1 MSIAIVKS
9 IVGQVIAISPEGT
22 QRVLVEGDRVF
33 AGEQIQTGP
42 GGAVS
47 LELADGRILDLG
59 RDTQWSADAPDS
71 VADLSAATAQ
81 AAPSVDEL
89 QQAIAAGADPTT
101 ALEATAA
108 GPTGAGANPGGI
120 GGGHSFVMLEAV
132 GGSVAPTIGFPTGP
146 LGVAV
151 EPARDFVGNSTPA
164 QQAPVPEA
172 QPEPQP
178 IAATLTLSSNNVQEG
193 GLTSITGTLSQPAG
207 RDFTVTLS
215 NGQTLSFKAGET
227 VATTGEFA
235 AQSDDV
241 FQDGEIQ
248 NITVTNAGDHGFGS
262 LNTGATSTLTVTDT
276 VDTVRAELSI
286 SPNPAVEGQAVTYT
300 ITLTGPAGADLTQ
313 HGGLSITL
321 SNGEVI
327 NIPAG
332 QVSASQ
338 TANLANDVYVG
349 SSAPSIAIN
358 GITEQG
364 TGKQVFENLV
374 KGDPVTL
381 QITDEPGTPGNP
393 GTPGTPN
400 GGDAVTLTLT
410 GNAVQEGN
418 TTTITGTLSH
428 PAGQAF
434 TVTLSNGQTLSFA
447 EGALTA
453 TTNPFVAQSDDVFK
467 DGETQTVS
475 VIDAGSHNFENLNT
489 SATTTVTVSDTVDT
503 VKAELSISPNPA
515 VEGQAVTYTITLTGP
530 AGADLSQHGGLSIAL
545 SNGKVVHIA
554 AGQISGSQSGVLA
567 DNVYV
572 GSSAPSIA
580 ISGITEQGTGKQVFE
595 NLVKGDPVTLQITDE
610 PGTPGNPGT
619 PGTPNGGDE
628 VTLTLTGNAVQ
639 EGNTTTITGTLSHPA
654 GQAFTVTLS
663 NGQTLTFAEG
673 ALTATTNPF
682 VAQSDDVFKDGE
694 TQTVSVIDAGSHNF
708 ENLNTSAT
716 TTVTVSDTV
725 DTVKAE
731 LSISPNPAVEGQA
744 VTYTITLT
752 GPAGA
757 DLNQHGGLSIA
768 LSNGEVINIPAGQIS
783 GSQSSVLADNV
794 YVGSSAPSIAISG
807 ITEQGTGKQVFENL
821 VKGDPVTLQITDE
834 PGTPGTPNG
843 GDEVTLTLTG
853 NAVQEGNTT
862 TITGTLSHPAGQAF
876 TVTLS
881 NGQTLSFAEGALT
894 ATTNPFVAQSDDV
907 FKDGETQTVSV
918 IDAGSHNFENLNT
931 SATTTVTVS
940 DTVDTVKA
948 ELSISPN
955 PAVEGQ
961 AVTYTI
967 TLTGPAGAD
976 LSQHGGLSIA
986 LSNGKVVHIAAGQI
1000 SGSQSGVLA
1009 DNVYVGS
1016 SAPSIAISGI
1026 TEQGTGKQVFE
1037 NLVKGDPVTLQI
1049 TDEPGTPG
1057 NPGTPGTPNGGDEVT
1072 LTLTGNTVQEGNTT
1086 TITGTLSHPAG
1097 QAFTVTLS
1105 NGQTLTFAKDATT
1118 ATTAPFVAQSDD
1130 VFRDGETQA
1139 ISVIDAGSHNFE
1151 NLNISATTTVTVSDT
1166 VDTVKAEL
1174 SISPNPAVEGQAV
1187 TYTITLTGPAGAD
1200 LTQHGGLS
1208 IALSNG
1214 EVINIPAGQISGSQS
1229 SVLADNVYVGS
1240 SAPSIAISG
1249 ITEQGTGKQVFENL
1263 VKGDPVTLQITD
1275 EPGTP
1280 GNPGTPGTPNGG
1292 DEVTL
1297 TLTGNAVQEGNTTTI
1312 TGTLSHP
1319 AGQAFTVTLSNGQTL
1334 SFAEGALTATTNPFV
1349 AQSDDVFK
1357 DGETQTVSL
1366 IDAGSHNFE
1375 NLNTSA
1381 TTTITVSD
1389 TVDTVKAELSIS
1401 PNPAVEGQA
1410 VTYTITL
1417 TGPAGADLSQHG
1429 GLSIALSNG
1438 EVINIPAG
1446 QVSASQTANLADNVY
1461 VGSSAPSIAINGI
1474 TEQGT
1479 GKQVFE
1485 NLVKGDPVTLQITDE
1500 PGTPGNPGTPG
1511 TPNGG
1516 DEVTL
1521 TLTGNTVQEGNTTT
1535 ITGTLSHPAGQ
1546 AFTVTLS
1553 NGQTLTFAEG
1563 ALTATT
1569 NPFVA
1574 QSDDV
1579 FKDGETQTVSVID
1592 AGSHNFENLNT
1603 SATTTVIVSDT
1614 VDTVKAELSISPNP
1628 AVEGQAVTYTIT
1640 LTGPAGADLSQ
1651 HGGLSIALSNGE
1663 VINIPAGQVSASQTA
1678 NLADDVYV
1686 GSSAPSI
1693 AINGIT
1699 EQGTGKQ
1706 VFENLVKGDPVTLQ
1720 ITDEPGTPGNPGT
1733 PGTPNGGDEVTLTL
1747 TGNTVQEG
1755 NTTTIT
1761 GTLSHPAGQAFTVTL
1776 SNGQTLTFAKDA
1788 TTATTAPFVAQ
1799 SDDVFRDGETQ
1810 TISVTNAG
1818 NHNFEN
1824 LNTSATTTVTVSD
1837 TVDTVK
1843 AELSIS
1849 PNPAVEG
1856 QAVTYTIT
1864 LTGPAGA
1871 DLTQHGGLDIELSNG
1886 KVVHIAAG
1894 QISGSQSGVLADNV
1908 YVGSSA
1914 PSIAINGITEQGT
1927 GKQVFENLVKGDPVT
1942 LQITD
1947 EPGTPGNPG
1956 TPGTPN
1962 GGDEVTLTLTGNAVQ
1977 EGGQTTIT
1985 GTLSHPA
1992 GQAFTVTLSNGQTL
2006 TFAKDATTATTA
2018 PFVAQSD
2025 DVFRD
2030 GETQTISVIDAG
2042 SHNFENL
2049 NISAT
2054 TTVTVSDTVDTV
2066 KAELSISPNPAVE
2079 GQAVTYTITLTG
2091 PAGADLTQHGGLDIE
2106 LSNGKVVH
2114 IAAGQIS
2121 GSQSGVLAD
2130 NVYVG
2135 SSAPSIAINGITEQG
2150 TGKQVFENLVKGDPV
2165 TLQITDE
2172 PGTPGNPGTPG
2183 TPNGGDEVTLTL
2195 TGNAVQEGGQTTI
2208 TGTLSHPAGQ
2218 AFTVTLSNG
2227 QTLTFA
2233 KDATTATTAPF
2244 VAQSDDVFRDGET
2257 QTISVIDAGSHNFEN
2272 LNISA
2277 TTTVTV
2283 SDTVDTVKAELS
2295 ISPNPAVEGQAV
2307 TYTITLTGPA
2317 GADLTQHGGLSIALS
2332 NGEVINIPAGQVSAS
2347 QTANLADDVYVGSS
2361 APSIAINGITEQG
2374 AGKQVFEN
2382 LIKGDPVTLQITDEP
2397 GTPGNP
2403 GTPGTPNGGDE
2414 VTLTLTGNTVQEG
2427 HTTTITGTLSHPAG
2441 QAFTVTLSNGQTL
2454 SFAKD
2459 ATTATTA
2466 PFVAQSDDVFRDGET
2481 QTISVTNA
2489 GTHNFENLNT
2499 SATTTLTVTDTINTV
2514 TVVLSASPNPAAKG
2528 QEVTYTVNLEA
2539 PAGMSASNHGGLTIK
2554 LDNGL
2559 TIMVAAGS
2567 TTGTVKGAIPDGVFV
2582 GGGSVSVGIDQI
2594 TQNGTGSKV
2603 FENLVPGASVAV
2615 GMTNATP
2622 TITSGAA
2629 LVSEEGLIGGNKDT
2643 VGSPADQSDSKLY
2656 AGKLTV
2662 SDIDTP
2668 SANLSVSLAAPS
2680 TALTSSGQS
2689 VQWALSNGGKTLTG
2703 TAGGK
2708 DVIEIR
2714 IDNAGNYTVEL
2725 KGPLDHPNQ
2734 AAEDVLSLNVG
2745 VSVSDGSTSSTG
2757 TLTISV
2763 EDDSPTFATS
2773 DNAGMWNTVGYTAVG
2788 DTHFLAGGDG
2798 VGTLKFGTIVGLPS
2812 GWSSKATDASGT
2824 TVEVFDGTTKVFTLA
2839 LGADGHYTVTQNSMR
2854 EGSRDTFNLESLKS
2868 GNTSTLPVTFTS
2880 GITATFEALAS
2891 ATGKPTINVGN
2902 GLGVGNNHFSANEKF
2917 SVAFTDALQHAVS
2930 MKEVTLGIARLQV
2943 SGDVN
2948 IVASY
2953 KDANG
2958 VVHEATKTYT
2968 ITSGSESIKILASDF
2983 AGLAGHAFDTIT
2995 LAAPSKS
3002 TLDTTFTKLTYVE
3015 EKPAS
3020 DLNFTVHVIGTD
3032 HDGDSASSS
3041 FVVTSHGDAASSA
3054 SMSTMSLMASD
3065 TSDSASTSLL
3075 GSEDHIVFVGAGDS
3089 TVTGSSGIAE
3099 SFVWTA
3105 GDTGHDV
3112 VRNFNAEEG
3121 DRLDLSAL
3129 LQGESLSA
3137 IDSYLK
3143 ITTVDGESTLQVS
3156 TQGKFTPGGDTS
3168 SADVSIKLEGVN
3180 WSNTTV
3186 SSLVSGG
3193 DPTIKIDHS
3202 GQ

>member
-59 RDTQWSADAPDS
+59 RDTQWSADVPDS

-151 EPARDFVGNSTPA
+151 EQAREFVGNATPA
-164 QQAPVPEA
+164 QQAAVLVPEVP
-172 QPEPQP
+172 PEPQP
-178 IAATLTLSSNNVQEG
+178 IAATLTLSSTNVQEG

-262 LNTGATSTLTVTDT
+262 LNTGATSSLTVTDT
-276 VDTVRAELSI
+276 VDTVKAELSI

-300 ITLTGPAGADLTQ
+300 ITLTGPAGADLSQ

-349 SSAPSIAIN
+349 SSAPSIAIS

-364 TGKQVFENLV
+364 TGKQVFENLI

-400 GGDAVTLTLT
+400 GGDEVTLTLT

-434 TVTLSNGQTLSFA
+434 TVTLSNGQTLTFAKDATTATTAPFLAQSDDVYRDGETLTVSVSDAGSHNFENLNTGATTTLTVTDTINTVKAELSISPNPAVEGQAVTYTITLTGPAGADLSQHGGLSIALSNGEVINIPAGQISASQTANLADDIYVGSSAPSIAINGITEQGTGKQVFENLIKGDPVTLQITDEPGTPGNPGTPGTPNGGDEVTLTLTGNTVQEGNTTTITGTLSHPAGQAFTVTLSNGQTLTFA

-489 SATTTVTVSDTVDT
+489 SATTTLTVTDTINT

-530 AGADLSQHGGLSIAL
+530 AGADLTQHGGLDIEL

-567 DNVYV
+567 DDVYV

-716 TTVTVSDTV
+716 T
-725 DTVKAE
+725 
-731 LSISPNPAVEGQA
+731 I
-744 VTYTITLT
+744 
-752 GPAGA
+752 
-757 DLNQHGGLSIA
+757 
-768 LSNGEVINIPAGQIS
+768 
-783 GSQSSVLADNV
+783 
-794 YVGSSAPSIAISG
+794 
-807 ITEQGTGKQVFENL
+807 
-821 VKGDPVTLQITDE
+821 
-834 PGTPGTPNG
+834 
-843 GDEVTLTLTG
+843 
-853 NAVQEGNTT
+853 
-862 TITGTLSHPAGQAF
+862 
-876 TVTLS
+876 
-881 NGQTLSFAEGALT
+881 
-894 ATTNPFVAQSDDV
+894 
-907 FKDGETQTVSV
+907 
-918 IDAGSHNFENLNT
+918 
-931 SATTTVTVS
+931 VTVS

-986 LSNGKVVHIAAGQI
+986 LSNGEVINIPAGQI
-1000 SGSQSGVLA
+1000 SASQTANLA
-1009 DNVYVGS
+1009 NDVYVGS
-1016 SAPSIAISGI
+1016 SAPSIAI
-1026 TEQGTGKQVFE
+1026 
-1037 NLVKGDPVTLQI
+1037 N
-1049 TDEPGTPG
+1049 
-1057 NPGTPGTPNGGDEVT
+1057 
-1072 LTLTGNTVQEGNTT
+1072 
-1086 TITGTLSHPAG
+1086 
-1097 QAFTVTLS
+1097 
-1105 NGQTLTFAKDATT
+1105 
-1118 ATTAPFVAQSDD
+1118 
-1130 VFRDGETQA
+1130 
-1139 ISVIDAGSHNFE
+1139 
-1151 NLNISATTTVTVSDT
+1151 
-1166 VDTVKAEL
+1166 
-1174 SISPNPAVEGQAV
+1174 
-1187 TYTITLTGPAGAD
+1187 
-1200 LTQHGGLS
+1200 
-1208 IALSNG
+1208 
-1214 EVINIPAGQISGSQS
+1214 
-1229 SVLADNVYVGS
+1229 
-1240 SAPSIAISG
+1240 G

-1334 SFAEGALTATTNPFV
+1334 IFAKDATTATTAPFV
-1349 AQSDDVFK
+1349 AQSDDVFR
-1357 DGETQTVSL
+1357 DGETQTVSV

-1381 TTTITVSD
+1381 TTTVTVSD

-1417 TGPAGADLSQHG
+1417 SGPAGADLTQHG
-1429 GLSIALSNG
+1429 GLDIALSNG
-1438 EVINIPAG
+1438 KVVHIAAG
-1446 QVSASQTANLADNVY
+1446 QISGSQSGVLADNVY

-1521 TLTGNTVQEGNTTT
+1521 TLTGN
-1535 ITGTLSHPAGQ
+1535 A
-1546 AFTVTLS
+1546 
-1553 NGQTLTFAEG
+1553 
-1563 ALTATT
+1563 
-1569 NPFVA
+1569 
-1574 QSDDV
+1574 
-1579 FKDGETQTVSVID
+1579 
-1592 AGSHNFENLNT
+1592 
-1603 SATTTVIVSDT
+1603 
-1614 VDTVKAELSISPNP
+1614 
-1628 AVEGQAVTYTIT
+1628 
-1640 LTGPAGADLSQ
+1640 
-1651 HGGLSIALSNGE
+1651 
-1663 VINIPAGQVSASQTA
+1663 
-1678 NLADDVYV
+1678 
-1686 GSSAPSI
+1686 
-1693 AINGIT
+1693 
-1699 EQGTGKQ
+1699 
-1706 VFENLVKGDPVTLQ
+1706 
-1720 ITDEPGTPGNPGT
+1720 
-1733 PGTPNGGDEVTLTL
+1733 
-1747 TGNTVQEG
+1747 VQEG

-1799 SDDVFRDGETQ
+1799 SDDVYRDGETQ
-1810 TISVTNAG
+1810 TVSVIDAG
-1818 NHNFEN
+1818 SHNFEN

-1914 PSIAINGITEQGT
+1914 PSIGINGITEQGT

-1956 TPGTPN
+1956 APGTPN
-1962 GGDEVTLTLTGNAVQ
+1962 GGDEVTLTLTCNA
-1977 EGGQTTIT
+1977 
-1985 GTLSHPA
+1985 
-1992 GQAFTVTLSNGQTL
+1992 
-2006 TFAKDATTATTA
+2006 
-2018 PFVAQSD
+2018 
-2025 DVFRD
+2025 
-2030 GETQTISVIDAG
+2030 
-2042 SHNFENL
+2042 
-2049 NISAT
+2049 
-2054 TTVTVSDTVDTV
+2054 
-2066 KAELSISPNPAVE
+2066 
-2079 GQAVTYTITLTG
+2079 
-2091 PAGADLTQHGGLDIE
+2091 
-2106 LSNGKVVH
+2106 
-2114 IAAGQIS
+2114 
-2121 GSQSGVLAD
+2121 
-2130 NVYVG
+2130 
-2135 SSAPSIAINGITEQG
+2135 
-2150 TGKQVFENLVKGDPV
+2150 
-2165 TLQITDE
+2165 
-2172 PGTPGNPGTPG
+2172 
-2183 TPNGGDEVTLTL
+2183 
-2195 TGNAVQEGGQTTI
+2195 
-2208 TGTLSHPAGQ
+2208 
-2218 AFTVTLSNG
+2218 
-2227 QTLTFA
+2227 
-2233 KDATTATTAPF
+2233 
-2244 VAQSDDVFRDGET
+2244 
-2257 QTISVIDAGSHNFEN
+2257 
-2272 LNISA
+2272 
-2277 TTTVTV
+2277 
-2283 SDTVDTVKAELS
+2283 
-2295 ISPNPAVEGQAV
+2295 
-2307 TYTITLTGPA
+2307 
-2317 GADLTQHGGLSIALS
+2317 
-2332 NGEVINIPAGQVSAS
+2332 
-2347 QTANLADDVYVGSS
+2347 
-2361 APSIAINGITEQG
+2361 
-2374 AGKQVFEN
+2374 
-2382 LIKGDPVTLQITDEP
+2382 
-2397 GTPGNP
+2397 
-2403 GTPGTPNGGDE
+2403 
-2414 VTLTLTGNTVQEG
+2414 VQEG

-2454 SFAKD
+2454 TFAKD

-2824 TVEVFDGTTKVFTLA
+2824 TVEIFDGTTKVFTLA
-2839 LGADGHYTVTQNSMR
+2839 LGADGHYTVTQNAVR

-2868 GNTSTLPVTFTS
+2868 GNTSTLPVTFNS

-2917 SVAFTDALQHAVS
+2917 SVAFTDAQQHAVS

-2948 IVASY
+2948 IIASY

-2983 AGLAGHAFDTIT
+2983 TGLAGHAFDTIT

-3041 FVVTSHGDAASSA
+3041 FVVTSHGDAASST

>member
-1 MSIAIVKS
+1 MINIHAGQISASQTANLADDVYVGSSTPSIAISGITEQGTGKQVFENLVKGDPVTLQ
-9 IVGQVIAISPEGT
+9 ITDEPGT
-22 QRVLVEGDRVF
+22 
-33 AGEQIQTGP
+33 P
-42 GGAVS
+42 G
-47 LELADGRILDLG
+47 
-59 RDTQWSADAPDS
+59 
-71 VADLSAATAQ
+71 
-81 AAPSVDEL
+81 
-89 QQAIAAGADPTT
+89 
-101 ALEATAA
+101 
-108 GPTGAGANPGGI
+108 NPGTPGTPN
-120 GGGHSFVMLEAV
+120 GGDAV
-132 GGSVAPTIGFPTGP
+132 
-146 LGVAV
+146 
-151 EPARDFVGNSTPA
+151 
-164 QQAPVPEA
+164 
-172 QPEPQP
+172 
-178 IAATLTLSSNNVQEG
+178 TLTLTGNAVQEG
-193 GLTSITGTLSQPAG
+193 NATTITGTLSHPAG
-207 RDFTVTLS
+207 QAFTVTLS
-215 NGQTLSFKAGET
+215 NGQTLTFAKDAIT
-227 VATTGEFA
+227 ATTNPFV

-241 FQDGEIQ
+241 FKDGETQTIS
-248 NITVTNAGDHGFGS
+248 VTNAGNHNFEN
-262 LNTGATSTLTVTDT
+262 LNTSATTTLTVTDT
-276 VDTVRAELSI
+276 INTVKAELSI

-300 ITLTGPAGADLTQ
+300 ITLAGPAGADLTQ
-313 HGGLSITL
+313 HGGLSIAL

-332 QVSASQ
+332 QISASQ
-338 TANLANDVYVG
+338 TANLADDVYVG
-349 SSAPSIAIN
+349 SSTPSIAIS

-434 TVTLSNGQTLSFA
+434 TVTLSNGQTL
-447 EGALTA
+447 
-453 TTNPFVAQSDDVFK
+453 
-467 DGETQTVS
+467 
-475 VIDAGSHNFENLNT
+475 
-489 SATTTVTVSDTVDT
+489 
-503 VKAELSISPNPA
+503 
-515 VEGQAVTYTITLTGP
+515 
-530 AGADLSQHGGLSIAL
+530 
-545 SNGKVVHIA
+545 
-554 AGQISGSQSGVLA
+554 
-567 DNVYV
+567 
-572 GSSAPSIA
+572 
-580 ISGITEQGTGKQVFE
+580 
-595 NLVKGDPVTLQITDE
+595 
-610 PGTPGNPGT
+610 
-619 PGTPNGGDE
+619 
-628 VTLTLTGNAVQ
+628 
-639 EGNTTTITGTLSHPA
+639 
-654 GQAFTVTLS
+654 
-663 NGQTLTFAEG
+663 
-673 ALTATTNPF
+673 
-682 VAQSDDVFKDGE
+682 
-694 TQTVSVIDAGSHNF
+694 
-708 ENLNTSAT
+708 
-716 TTVTVSDTV
+716 
-725 DTVKAE
+725 
-731 LSISPNPAVEGQA
+731 
-744 VTYTITLT
+744 
-752 GPAGA
+752 
-757 DLNQHGGLSIA
+757 
-768 LSNGEVINIPAGQIS
+768 
-783 GSQSSVLADNV
+783 
-794 YVGSSAPSIAISG
+794 
-807 ITEQGTGKQVFENL
+807 
-821 VKGDPVTLQITDE
+821 
-834 PGTPGTPNG
+834 
-843 GDEVTLTLTG
+843 
-853 NAVQEGNTT
+853 
-862 TITGTLSHPAGQAF
+862 
-876 TVTLS
+876 
-881 NGQTLSFAEGALT
+881 
-894 ATTNPFVAQSDDV
+894 
-907 FKDGETQTVSV
+907 
-918 IDAGSHNFENLNT
+918 
-931 SATTTVTVS
+931 
-940 DTVDTVKA
+940 
-948 ELSISPN
+948 
-955 PAVEGQ
+955 
-961 AVTYTI
+961 
-967 TLTGPAGAD
+967 
-976 LSQHGGLSIA
+976 
-986 LSNGKVVHIAAGQI
+986 
-1000 SGSQSGVLA
+1000 
-1009 DNVYVGS
+1009 
-1016 SAPSIAISGI
+1016 
-1026 TEQGTGKQVFE
+1026 
-1037 NLVKGDPVTLQI
+1037 
-1049 TDEPGTPG
+1049 
-1057 NPGTPGTPNGGDEVT
+1057 
-1072 LTLTGNTVQEGNTT
+1072 
-1086 TITGTLSHPAG
+1086 
-1097 QAFTVTLS
+1097 
-1105 NGQTLTFAKDATT
+1105 TFAKDATT

-1130 VFRDGETQA
+1130 VF
-1139 ISVIDAGSHNFE
+1139 
-1151 NLNISATTTVTVSDT
+1151 
-1166 VDTVKAEL
+1166 
-1174 SISPNPAVEGQAV
+1174 
-1187 TYTITLTGPAGAD
+1187 
-1200 LTQHGGLS
+1200 
-1208 IALSNG
+1208 
-1214 EVINIPAGQISGSQS
+1214 
-1229 SVLADNVYVGS
+1229 
-1240 SAPSIAISG
+1240 
-1249 ITEQGTGKQVFENL
+1249 
-1263 VKGDPVTLQITD
+1263 
-1275 EPGTP
+1275 
-1280 GNPGTPGTPNGG
+1280 
-1292 DEVTL
+1292 
-1297 TLTGNAVQEGNTTTI
+1297 
-1312 TGTLSHP
+1312 
-1319 AGQAFTVTLSNGQTL
+1319 
-1334 SFAEGALTATTNPFV
+1334 
-1349 AQSDDVFK
+1349 K
-1357 DGETQTVSL
+1357 DGETQTISVTN
-1366 IDAGSHNFE
+1366 AGNHNFE

-1381 TTTITVSD
+1381 TTT
-1389 TVDTVKAELSIS
+1389 L
-1401 PNPAVEGQA
+1401 
-1410 VTYTITL
+1410 
-1417 TGPAGADLSQHG
+1417 
-1429 GLSIALSNG
+1429 
-1438 EVINIPAG
+1438 
-1446 QVSASQTANLADNVY
+1446 
-1461 VGSSAPSIAINGI
+1461 
-1474 TEQGT
+1474 
-1479 GKQVFE
+1479 
-1485 NLVKGDPVTLQITDE
+1485 
-1500 PGTPGNPGTPG
+1500 
-1511 TPNGG
+1511 
-1516 DEVTL
+1516 
-1521 TLTGNTVQEGNTTT
+1521 
-1535 ITGTLSHPAGQ
+1535 
-1546 AFTVTLS
+1546 TVT
-1553 NGQTLTFAEG
+1553 
-1563 ALTATT
+1563 
-1569 NPFVA
+1569 
-1574 QSDDV
+1574 
-1579 FKDGETQTVSVID
+1579 
-1592 AGSHNFENLNT
+1592 
-1603 SATTTVIVSDT
+1603 DT
-1614 VDTVKAELSISPNP
+1614 INTVKAELSISPNP

-1693 AINGIT
+1693 AITGIT
-1699 EQGTGKQ
+1699 EQGTGTQ
-1706 VFENLVKGDPVTLQ
+1706 VFENLIKGDSVTLQ

-1733 PGTPNGGDEVTLTL
+1733 PGTPNGGDAVTLTL
-1747 TGNTVQEG
+1747 TGNAVQEG
-1755 NTTTIT
+1755 GQTTIT

-1776 SNGQTLTFAKDA
+1776 SNGQTLSFAKDA

-1799 SDDVFRDGETQ
+1799 SDDVFKDGETQ
-1810 TISVTNAG
+1810 TVSVIDAG
-1818 NHNFEN
+1818 SHNFEN

-1837 TVDTVK
+1837 TVDIVK

-1871 DLTQHGGLDIELSNG
+1871 DLTQHGGLSIALSNG
-1886 KVVHIAAG
+1886 EVINIPAG
-1894 QISGSQSGVLADNV
+1894 QISASQTANLADDV
-1908 YVGSSA
+1908 YVGSST
-1914 PSIAINGITEQGT
+1914 PSIAISGIIEQGT
-1927 GKQVFENLVKGDPVT
+1927 GKQVFENLVKGDPVILQITDEPGTPGNPGTPGTPNGGDEVTLTLTGNAVQEGNTTTITGTLSHPAGQAFTVTLSNGQTLTFAEGAHTATTAPFVAQSDDVFKDGETQTISVIDAGSHNFENLNTSATTTVTVSDTVDSVKAELSISPNPAVEGQAVTYTITLTGPAGADLSQHGGLSIALSNGEVINVPAGQVSASQTANLADDVYVGSSAPNIAITGITEQGTGTQVFENLIKGDPVT

-1962 GGDEVTLTLTGNAVQ
+1962 GGDAVTLTLTGNAVQ

-2030 GETQTISVIDAG
+2030 GETQTVSVTNAG
-2042 SHNFENL
+2042 NHNFENL
-2049 NISAT
+2049 NTSAT
-2054 TTVTVSDTVDTV
+2054 TTITVSDTVDTV

-2091 PAGADLTQHGGLDIE
+2091 PTGVDLSQHGGLSIA
-2106 LSNGKVVH
+2106 LSNGEV
-2114 IAAGQIS
+2114 INIPAGQIS
-2121 GSQSGVLAD
+2121 ASQTANLAD
-2130 NVYVG
+2130 DVYVG
-2135 SSAPSIAINGITEQG
+2135 SSAPSIAISGITEQG
-2150 TGKQVFENLVKGDPV
+2150 TGTQVFENLIKGDPV

-2172 PGTPGNPGTPG
+2172 PGTPGNPGTPS
-2183 TPNGGDEVTLTL
+2183 TPNGGDAVTLTL

-2227 QTLTFA
+2227 QTLSFA
-2233 KDATTATTAPF
+2233 KDATAATTAPF
-2244 VAQSDDVFRDGET
+2244 VAQSDDVFKDGET
-2257 QTISVIDAGSHNFEN
+2257 QTISVTNAGNHNFEN
-2272 LNISA
+2272 LNTSA
-2277 TTTVTV
+2277 TTTVIV
-2283 SDTVDTVKAELS
+2283 SDTVDTVKAELC

-2307 TYTITLTGPA
+2307 TYTITLTGPI
-2317 GADLTQHGGLSIALS
+2317 GADLTQHGGLDIALS
-2332 NGEVINIPAGQVSAS
+2332 NGKVIHIPAGEITGS
-2347 QTANLADDVYVGSS
+2347 QTANLADNVYVGNS
-2361 APSIAINGITEQG
+2361 APSIAISGITEQG
-2374 AGKQVFEN
+2374 TGTQVFEN

-2414 VTLTLTGNTVQEG
+2414 VTLTLTGNAVQEG
-2427 HTTTITGTLSHPAG
+2427 NTTTITGTLSHPAG

-2454 SFAKD
+2454 TFAKN

-2466 PFVAQSDDVFRDGET
+2466 PFVAQSDDVFKDGET

-2489 GTHNFENLNT
+2489 GNHNFENLNT

-2615 GMTNATP
+2615 SMTNATP

-2643 VGSPADQSDSKLY
+2643 VGSPADQSDSKSY
-2656 AGKLTV
+2656 TGKLTI

-2668 SANLSVSLAAPS
+2668 SANLSVSLAVPS

-2773 DNAGMWNTVGYTAVG
+2773 DNAGMWNTVGYTTVG

-2798 VGTLKFGTIVGLPS
+2798 MGTLKFGTIVGLPS

-2839 LGADGHYTVTQNSMR
+2839 LGADGHYTVTQNAMR
-2854 EGSRDTFNLESLKS
+2854 EGSRDTFNLEGLKS
-2868 GNTSTLPVTFTS
+2868 GNTSTLSVTFNS

-2902 GLGVGNNHFSANEKF
+2902 GLGVGNNHFSANEMF
-2917 SVAFTDALQHAVS
+2917 SVAFTDAQQHAIS

-2943 SGDVN
+2943 SGNVD
-2948 IVASY
+2948 IIASY

-2983 AGLAGHAFDTIT
+2983 TGLAGHAFDTIT
-2995 LAAPSKS
+2995 LAAPNKS

-3041 FVVTSHGDAASSA
+3041 FVVTSHGDAAST
-3054 SMSTMSLMASD
+3054 SMSTMSLRAGDASD
-3065 TSDSASTSLL
+3065 SSSSSLL
-3075 GSEDHIVFVGAGDS
+3075 GSDDHILFVGAGDS
-3089 TVTGSSGIAE
+3089 TVTGSSGTAE
-3099 SFVWTA
+3099 SFVWSA

-3156 TQGKFTPGGDTS
+3156 TQGKFTPGSDTS
-3168 SADVSIKLEGVN
+3168 TADVSIKLEGVN

-3193 DPTIKIDHS
+3193 NPTIKIDHS
-3202 GQ
+3202 EQ